1 MSNNTVKLSIY
12 KEETDEE
19 GTFDAEIEV
28 EFPAKW
34 EICQRCEG
42 DGHHSNPSI
51 DGNGIT
57 SSEWAEWDDE
67 EKDTYMSGGYD
78 IPCEAKCSGGK
89 ALVVD
94 TENLNDEQKK
104 DYNQELK
111 THVYAEWKAVAGII
125 NGIQNLFTYMV
136 ERKCVMA

>member
-104 DYNQELK
+104 DYELYCEQEEQRAQSR
-111 THVYAEWKAVAGII
+111 AEDARIRRMESGGWD
-125 NGIQNLFTYMV
+125 Y
-136 ERKCVMA
+136 